1 MTMIEQMFKFEK
13 STISVI
19 NNSNDIWFRGKTVAK
34 ILGYSKTN
42 TVKVINKYV
51 DSDDRCKMSELLGA
65 SKMEVPENDL
75 KTIYIN
81 ESGLY
86 SLISLEKII

>member
-1 MTMIEQMFKFEK
+1 MIQQMFKFEK

-51 DSDDRCKMSELLGA
+51 KMNLVLFPTLG
-65 SKMEVPENDL
+65 KRL
-75 KTIYIN
+75 K
-81 ESGLY
+81 
-86 SLISLEKII
+86 